1 MKIQSG
7 DILALVK
14 KTIFPAD
21 GERHLRMILL
31 SFSVTSTRHNQPD
44 STNIMVIILRNF
56 LTLLFIACNLVSAH
70 AQTEPDSL
78 KIYSDKG
85 LESYNTGN
93 YVEAENQ
100 FLLAADFALRHKS
113 PEYVEI
119 LNNLGNIAGY
129 VGQAE
134 KAISYYQ
141 DALRQIH
148 LSKKPREFEAKILKN
163 IGATYSDLEDFKN
176 AMSYLRRAE
185 EIANELHDEDLIA
198 DCLNNRG
205 IIYEQTDSMS
215 LALDVYAQALSI
227 YRKSNDPDRLALV
240 FINIGVVSKS
250 LLQLENAKAAYDS
263 ALHYSRLIGNEYY
276 ISATLNNLGNVLVAL
291 HDYKSAI
298 QLTQEALHISQRIG
312 HTDVEQNCLS
322 SLAEQYHAMGMNDKA
337 YLYQQRYSAF
347 HDSLIN
353 VSRVNALTEMETKYE
368 VEKKELQLSTLSL
381 ENELKEKENRQNKLY
396 MVLLA
401 IGFVVLSASGL
412 VWLRFNKLRQKK
424 KELELVAFTE
434 KSERERIAKDMHDE
448 LGTGISRITWITAMA
463 EKNIQDEN
471 LKKQIGSI
479 ENISGQLATGMKSL
493 IWLLNSG
500 NCEWQV
506 LSGRIRELAALQAED
521 HDFKIIFNDISIPRQ
536 KIVQQYASRDIFLLC
551 KEAMNNISKYANAST
566 VKLIFELSHDK
577 FFMQILDDGI
587 GFDPKTIT
595 RGHGLNNLQK
605 RAQDMKGNVVIE
617 SSPGNGCKI
626 SAMLSPEAVFV

>member
-1 MKIQSG
+1 MK
-7 DILALVK
+7 
-14 KTIFPAD
+14 
-21 GERHLRMILL
+21 
-31 SFSVTSTRHNQPD
+31 
-44 STNIMVIILRNF
+44 IILRNF
-56 LTLLFIACNLVSAH
+56 FTLLITTSLLVPASS
-70 AQTEPDSL
+70 QSDTDSL
-78 KIYSDKG
+78 KFFSDKG
-85 LESYNTGN
+85 IESYNEGN
-93 YVEAENQ
+93 YTDAENQ

-113 PEYVEI
+113 PEYVEL
-119 LNNLGNIAGY
+119 LNDLGNIAGY

-134 KAISYYQ
+134 KAIAYYQ

-148 LSKKPREFEAKILKN
+148 LSKNPREFEAKILKN

-185 EIANELHDEDLIA
+185 VIAHELHDEDLIA

-215 LALDVYAQALSI
+215 LALEVYAEALSI
-227 YRKSNDPDRLALV
+227 YRKSKDPDRLALV

-250 LLQLENAKAAYDS
+250 LLELENAKAAYDS
-263 ALHYSRLIGNEYY
+263 ALYYSRLIGNEYY
-276 ISATLNNLGNVLVAL
+276 ISATLNNLGNVLAAMK
-291 HDYKSAI
+291 DYKEAI
-298 QLTQEALHISQRIG
+298 RMTKEALEISNRIG

-322 SLAEQYHAMGMNDKA
+322 SLAEQYHAMGMNDEA
-337 YLYQQRYSAF
+337 YLYQQRYSSF

-381 ENELKEKENRQNKLY
+381 ENELKEEENRQNKLY
-396 MVLLA
+396 IVLL
-401 IGFVVLSASGL
+401 VVGLIVLATAAL
-412 VWLRFNKLRQKK
+412 VWFRFNQLKQKK
-424 KELELVAFTE
+424 KELEIVAHTE

-463 EKNIQDEN
+463 EKNIQDEG
-471 LKKQIGSI
+471 LKKQISSI

-521 HDFKIIFNDISIPRQ
+521 HDFKIIYEDQSIPDQ
-536 KIVQQYASRDIFLLC
+536 MVVQQYASRDIFLLC
-551 KEAMNNISKYANAST
+551 KEAMNNISKYAKASS
-566 VKLIFELSHDK
+566 VKLSFEIKQDK
-577 FFMQILDDGI
+577 FFICIEDDGI
-587 GFDPKTIT
+587 GFDQHTIV

-605 RAQDMKGNVVIE
+605 RANDMKGNVAIE

-626 SAMLSPEAVFV
+626 IATLSREAVFV